1 MYLVATDEGTVHRC
15 SKSYAEQY
23 LDSYFGHSGP
33 IYKVR
38 CNPFVSDLFLTC
50 SADWSCKLWNWR
62 EETAITNFQVFII
75 TIICIYIYIIESRS
89 I

>member
-15 SKSYAEQY
+15 SKSYAESY

-62 EETAITNFQVFII
+62 EETAITNFQVIKKL
-75 TIICIYIYIIESRS
+75 Y
-89 I
+89 